1 MVPKSLIQRY
11 LVGDISEDEVAE
23 LDRLLADDP
32 DLRRE
37 FVLGAVTDAGLR
49 EIAMERAAEPV
60 QRQSRASLEAW
71 SRRVVWLSVAAAVVM
86 VLAFGSSLFQQD
98 SIATLVSSENAAW
111 ESSLP
116 TTPGSKLEP
125 GILVLKSG
133 VATICFDS
141 GAKVVL
147 EAPAELELFTPMRT
161 RLLAGAAMIDVP
173 ESAIGF
179 VVETPDGYAIDYGT
193 QFAVNVDRQQSQSR
207 FEIIEGEIS
216 VHHPKTG
223 DEVRLNGQG
232 KSATVTD
239 QALVVTDSRAM
250 EAIGGTP
257 RGIIR
262 VGTNGRTASAVRHNR
277 RKYID
282 PDVLLVKRT
291 NKGEWDFR
299 SFFSFDMSTVNLSEV
314 DSARLR
320 LNLVPS
326 SRGFA
331 SRLPEINRFGIY
343 GLVER
348 AKADWTIDS
357 LWEESP
363 GPEDGVLLGT
373 FEIPRSQQRGSFG
386 IQNDELLK
394 FLRANQGGPVTL
406 ILVRET
412 TQIHGEGPGL
422 AHTFASDSHP
432 EAVGPML
439 EFTLKS
445 KP

>member
-223 DEVRLNGQG
+223 DE
-232 KSATVTD
+232 
-239 QALVVTDSRAM
+239 
-250 EAIGGTP
+250 
-257 RGIIR
+257 
-262 VGTNGRTASAVRHNR
+262 
-277 RKYID
+277 
-282 PDVLLVKRT
+282 
-291 NKGEWDFR
+291 
-299 SFFSFDMSTVNLSEV
+299 
-314 DSARLR
+314 
-320 LNLVPS
+320 
-326 SRGFA
+326 
-331 SRLPEINRFGIY
+331 
-343 GLVER
+343 
-348 AKADWTIDS
+348 
-357 LWEESP
+357 
-363 GPEDGVLLGT
+363 
-373 FEIPRSQQRGSFG
+373 
-386 IQNDELLK
+386 
-394 FLRANQGGPVTL
+394 
-406 ILVRET
+406 
-412 TQIHGEGPGL
+412 
-422 AHTFASDSHP
+422 
-432 EAVGPML
+432 
-439 EFTLKS
+439 
-445 KP
+445 